1 MTEISTPDLL
11 PCPFCASTR
20 VGLDDSV
27 GGSFVSCDLC
37 EARGPSVEYELIDHL
52 EGISRAVSVAP
63 SGDAIDPSVKIACQ
77 SNGEC
82 MELRQRVMRDA
93 SAAAIAAW
101 NQRNITFKPL
111 P

>member
-52 EGISRAVSVAP
+52 EGISREVSV
-63 SGDAIDPSVKIACQ
+63 
-77 SNGEC
+77 
-82 MELRQRVMRDA
+82 RDA
-93 SAAAIAAW
+93 SAAAVAAW

-111 P
+111 PESP